1 MMQNP
6 YDIVSNENFGYVCQD
21 CKYFG
26 TKCSQQD
33 DGGCICSRFKLPS
46 TDEDAVFD
54 EEVE

>member
-21 CKYFG
+21 CKDVG

-46 TDEDAVFD
+46 SDEDAVFD

>member
-6 YDIVSNENFGYVCQD
+6 YDIVSNESFGYVCQD